1 MKNLIRG
8 MTLILLL
15 AAAVACGPASKLTAY
30 QQKEAD
36 GQAVYQAEQAQ
47 AAQAAYEN
55 LHFQFQNL
63 QQEVTE
69 MKATFAESI
78 PQEQIQVTIPTESLI
93 DLPEG
98 AKFGDSS
105 GRATIEAQR
114 RGDNIVLTGRCDSVA
129 RQCTLYERQTFRQ
142 QSTIDSL
149 RRELQT
155 KNSEL
160 SQMAF
165 ELASSNSQLA
175 IATEETRK
183 PPRKVGGW
191 FAAGAVLGL
200 AGGAGVN
207 LLCKRFHVG
216 TIIKCLFTKSRV

>member
-15 AAAVACGPASKLTAY
+15 AAAVACGQASKLTAY

-36 GQAVYQAEQAQ
+36 SQSVYQAEQAQ
-47 AAQAAYEN
+47 AAQTAYEN
-55 LHFQFQNL
+55 LLFQFQSL

-78 PQEQIQVTIPTESLI
+78 PQEQIQVTIPAESLI

-175 IATEETRK
+175 IATEETKK

-200 AGGAGVN
+200 AGGAAAN
-207 LLCKRFHVG
+207 ILCKRFHVG
-216 TIIKCLFTKSRV
+216 TAIKLLFTKIRL

>member
-36 GQAVYQAEQAQ
+36 SQSVYQAEQAQ
-47 AAQAAYEN
+47 AAQTAYEN
-55 LHFQFQNL
+55 LLFQFQNL

-78 PQEQIQVTIPTESLI
+78 PQEQIQVTIPAESLI

-149 RRELQT
+149 RRELQS

-175 IATEETRK
+175 IATEETKK

-200 AGGAGVN
+200 AGGAAAN
-207 LLCKRFHVG
+207 ILCKRFHVG
-216 TIIKCLFTKSRV
+216 TAIKLLFTTIRL